1 MTKSLNK
8 ISIEGMYPK
17 IVKKKK
23 KKNSIYNIPTANI
36 LNGEKL
42 KAFSLRSGVRHLLI
56 LYMKVL
62 NKDTDRMKS

>member
-8 ISIEGMYPK
+8 ISIEGMYPN
-17 IVKKKK
+17 IVKK

-62 NKDTDRMKS
+62 NKDTDRMKI